1 MKFLRY
7 SSMILLAAITAPA
20 YSETTNAVEAAETVG
35 IAESA
40 ETSDDSHTYVG
51 VKAGGMI
58 IGHGIPWNDDGVMMS
73 VLFGYDVP
81 DSGWAFEGEF
91 STTVSK
97 PTSDEPGY
105 GDLGVTTLG
114 GYGVYRSSGRL
125 YFKAKIGLLYEYLT
139 SSVTSSGG
147 GITIDVDGPGLSIP
161 IGIGGGVHVN
171 DRLSAEVEYTMIE
184 ADIGYYSFGLN
195 WML

>member
-1 MKFLRY
+1 MKLMSFT
-7 SSMILLAAITAPA
+7 SMILLAAIATTV
-20 YSETTNAVEAAETVG
+20 YSETAEATGAAETVD
-35 IAESA
+35 IAENDVTA
-40 ETSDDSHTYVG
+40 GASHTYVG
-51 VKAGGMI
+51 VKAGGLI
-58 IGHGIPWNDDGVMMS
+58 IGPGIPWNDDGVMMS
-73 VLFGYDVP
+73 VLFGYDIP
-81 DSGWAFEGEF
+81 DSGWAIEGEF

-97 PTSDEPGY
+97 PTSDTAGY

-139 SSVTSSGG
+139 SSVSGG
-147 GITIDVDGPGLSIP
+147 SITIDVDGPGMSIP
-161 IGIGGGVHVN
+161 IGIGGGMRVS
-171 DRLSAEVEYTMIE
+171 DKLQAEIEYTMIE